1 MYNKFVDLLEEI
13 RAKFAHDEFEFSK
26 HATDQSILREI
37 RVQEMREAVSAG
49 EIIEDYPD
57 DKYGPSCLILGFT
70 LASRPIHLQCS
81 YPTRPIVKVITVY
94 EPNPTEW
101 ADYRVRR

>member
-1 MYNKFVDLLEEI
+1 MGLIEET
-13 RAKFAHDEFEFSK
+13 RAKFARDEFEFSK

-37 RVQEMREAVSAG
+37 RVQEIREAMHNG

-70 LASRPIHLQCS
+70 LRRRPIHLQCS
-81 YPTRPIVKVITVY
+81 YPSRPILKVVTVY
-94 EPNPTEW
+94 EPDPTEW
-101 ADYRVRR
+101 VNYRVRR

>member
-1 MYNKFVDLLEEI
+1 MDLLEEI

-70 LASRPIHLQCS
+70 LANRPIHLQCS
-81 YPTRPIVKVITVY
+81 HPTRPIVKVITVY
-94 EPNPTEW
+94 EPNPAEW
-101 ADYRVRR
+101 VDYRVRR